1 MWCLDG
7 LMFDDWWLVVE
18 TELSMKKPALD
29 GGRAPERG
37 RVKCMAFDTLRI
49 AWAAWQLET
58 YT

>member
-1 MWCLDG
+1 
-7 LMFDDWWLVVE
+7 MFDDWWLVVE